1 MNAAAR
7 RRPLRHRLFAVL
19 ALIALSYAS
28 YRTLWGTPFT
38 VGMLADRQQ
47 LIARLHD
54 PEALTDLGL
63 IDGSVLDWHSDQL
76 SPISLAERDADYAR
90 EARFLAEIDGFN
102 AQTLSPADR
111 ITFEVLRE

>member
-7 RRPLRHRLFAVL
+7 RRPLRRRLLAAL

-47 LIARLHD
+47 LIALLHD

-63 IDGSVLDWHSDQL
+63 IDGCVLDWHSDRL
-76 SPISLAERDADYAR
+76 SPIGLAERDADDAR